1 MNLGSLNMAYRVGS
15 SLWNQFAEFRD
26 EKARQTYDAL
36 EEAADKVDNHTQDWF
51 PGSRKEAGRV
61 TQAAHSRLERALED
75 IKSQANEAQDKAKD
89 KTENATANLRKSA
102 TEARKKSQKKA
113 IQLER
118 RAQDSR
124 KSATKAAKKARK
136 QATKKQKKQ
145 NRSAFWPIAAVVAAV
160 AAIGGGVYY
169 WLRRNDTPSEQPPR
183 VEEFGG
189 NEQTAGST
197 LVYTSTTE
205 KPVSTQVEEGV
216 VDRDEELLG
225 SLDAQLANHQA
236 ETAERPEEDTARL
249 TDDSDNEGKHRLR
262 EDED

>member
-1 MNLGSLNMAYRVGS
+1 MNLGSLNVAYRVGS

-26 EKARQTYDAL
+26 EKARQAYDAL

-51 PGSRKEAGRV
+51 PESRKEAGRV

-102 TEARKKSQKKA
+102 TK
-113 IQLER
+113 
-118 RAQDSR
+118 
-124 KSATKAAKKARK
+124 TGKKARK
-136 QATKKQKKQ
+136 QAAKKQKKQ
-145 NRSAFWPIAAVVAAV
+145 NRSTFWPIAAVVAAV
-160 AAIGGGVYY
+160 AAISGGVYY

-249 TDDSDNEGKHRLR
+249 TDNSDNEGKHRLR